1 MHDLV
6 INDSIAAAWLGV
18 HLSDADLILKCLA
31 SIAVI
36 GTNIYVLH
44 KQSKKNQ

>member
-1 MHDLV
+1 MHDLF
-6 INDSIAAAWLGV
+6 INDTIAAVWLGV

-44 KQSKKNQ
+44 KRSKKNQ